1 MRKKQK
7 KPSYIPNQGEN
18 KQQTTFKTKK
28 VEPFGLFLCVKS
40 KKPSYMSN
48 QAENEKQKWGRKNC
62 QWKKR
67 SEKVFLILLD
77 HRDINVKYLIIL
89 LMT

>member
-40 KKPSYMSN
+40 KKPNWQQSKKSN
-48 QAENEKQKWGRKNC
+48 KPQKLVEVSSAWYAVVWESIKL
-62 QWKKR
+62 
-67 SEKVFLILLD
+67 KV
-77 HRDINVKYLIIL
+77 
-89 LMT
+89 TT